1 MDNKVFYAYSG
12 IASVLYAVYASSK
25 YYSLSGVHLLSSD
38 KAKDYIRRGVITHII
53 DVRTEMEWKL
63 GHHSLASHIP
73 VTEISKKSLQNAN
86 IFVNEGILVYCNSGQ
101 RARYASEIIS
111 KLGYKK
117 VYYIDGPY
125 SGIM

>member
-1 MDNKVFYAYSG
+1 MDNKVFYVYTG
-12 IASVLYAVYASSK
+12 IASVIYALYAGSK
-25 YYSLSGVHLLSSD
+25 YYSLAGVHLLTSD

-73 VTEISKKSLQNAN
+73 VTDISKKSLQNAN
-86 IFVNEGILVYCNSGQ
+86 IFINEGILVYCNSGQ
-101 RARYASEIIS
+101 RARYASEVIS

-117 VYYIDGPY
+117 VYYIDGSY
-125 SGIM
+125 SSIM

>member
-12 IASVLYAVYASSK
+12 IASVLYAVYAASK

-73 VTEISKKSLQNAN
+73 VTDISKKSLQNAN